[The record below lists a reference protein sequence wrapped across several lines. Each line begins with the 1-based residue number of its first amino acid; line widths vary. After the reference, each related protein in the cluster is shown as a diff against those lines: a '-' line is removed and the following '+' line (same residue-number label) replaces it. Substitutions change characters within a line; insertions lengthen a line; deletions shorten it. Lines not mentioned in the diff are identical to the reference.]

1 MSLTDPKTIYTNLYS
16 SFGFNNNNNDDDD
29 DNEGDSS
36 SIQKRLP
43 LTPRQTATPKRKNKT
58 PLGNTPNKTP
68 KSAAGRDS
76 SVRTPQQKQ
85 LNGGYGN
92 GSTPGRGGMATPHG
106 KLELALIP
114 SPLCG
119 RGKPHDDD
127 DDEEDDFE
135 DVTTARGKGNAKGKA
150 KGKGKGTGTPS
161 KRKRDA
167 VKESPRIMQ

>member
-16 SFGFNNNNNDDDD
+16 SFGFNNNNDDDD

-68 KSAAGRDS
+68 KSAAAGRDT
-76 SVRTPQQKQ
+76 SVRTPQQQQKQ

-92 GSTPGRGGMATPHG
+92 GSTPGRGGMTTPHG

-127 DDEEDDFE
+127 EEDDFE
-135 DVTTARGKGNAKGKA
+135 DVTTARGKGKGKR
-150 KGKGKGTGTPS
+150 TGTPS